1 MSNKSVNIV
10 CPRCRREYV
19 LTVDLAKLSRLKKR
33 AVCARCGQVIDIAER
48 LVKAEQDELRQSSS
62 DLRAP
67 RRRRRRK
74 KHVTAKGLGATGYRR
89 TYDEEVGLD
98 PDDATLPAAKA
109 NAFEASI
116 AATRRAEKEASAGV
130 VDTSEMP
137 TPRPPRIEQA
147 LEQPEPSQI
156 ESAES
161 VAGPPSIPDL
171 TADLEELSPWLELA
185 DPGLDTLVTDL
196 PESVKLLEKL
206 LAPHDLSLNELG
218 SLDD

>member
-62 DLRAP
+62 DHRAP
-67 RRRRRRK
+67 RHRRRRRMN
-74 KHVTAKGLGATGYRR
+74 VTAKGLGATGYRR
-89 TYDEEVGLD
+89 TYGEEVGLD
-98 PDDATLPAAKA
+98 PDEDSLPAAKA
-109 NAFEASI
+109 SSFGASI
-116 AATRRAEKEASAGV
+116 AVTNRAEETSAAV
-130 VDTSEMP
+130 VAPSEMP

-147 LEQPEPSQI
+147 LEQQAPSQI
-156 ESAES
+156 EAAES
-161 VAGPPSIPDL
+161 TAGPPSIPDL
-171 TADLEELSPWLELA
+171 TAELEELSPWLELA
-185 DPGLDTLVTDL
+185 DPGLDTLVTDT
-196 PESVKLLEKL
+196 PESVQLLEKL
-206 LAPHDLSLNELG
+206 LAPHDVSLNELG